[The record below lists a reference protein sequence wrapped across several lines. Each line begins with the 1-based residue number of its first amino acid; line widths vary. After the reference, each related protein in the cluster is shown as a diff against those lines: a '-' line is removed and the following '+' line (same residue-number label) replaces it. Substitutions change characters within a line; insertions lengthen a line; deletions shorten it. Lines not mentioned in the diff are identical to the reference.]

1 MDCPRNVE
9 FRWHYQ
15 SWLGPFEYSNKYS
28 PIIPGLHI
36 TYNESLRSV
45 TVLFCAVCVYPVHPG
60 FVINWS
66 ISAEF
71 PLFNQTVHFTVS
83 VLRDNTKETPDEGPA
98 NGDVAEGEKDPKDSE
113 KFLFGPL
120 LGLLGALTG
129 GNKGH
134 GHGGLGGLGGFGGGH
149 HHHHPPPYGYP
160 PYGPYGG
167 GYRPPYGGGG
177 WY

>member
-1 MDCPRNVE
+1 M
-9 FRWHYQ
+9 
-15 SWLGPFEYSNKYS
+15 
-28 PIIPGLHI
+28 
-36 TYNESLRSV
+36 
-45 TVLFCAVCVYPVHPG
+45 
-60 FVINWS
+60 
-66 ISAEF
+66 
-71 PLFNQTVHFTVS
+71 
-83 VLRDNTKETPDEGPA
+83 LRDNTKETPDEGPA
-98 NGDVAEGEKDPKDSE
+98 KGDVADGEKDPKDSE

-134 GHGGLGGLGGFGGGH
+134 GHGHGLGFGGHG